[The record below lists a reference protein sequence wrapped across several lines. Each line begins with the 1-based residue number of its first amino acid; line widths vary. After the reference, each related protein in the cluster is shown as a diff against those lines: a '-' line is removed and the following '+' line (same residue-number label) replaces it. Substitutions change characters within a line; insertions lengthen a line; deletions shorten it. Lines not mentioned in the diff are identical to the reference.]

1 MRGKPV
7 GSPIVD
13 YRPLSSVTCTIRV
26 PFPGL
31 LALAIC
37 SPTAVKGAAGCP
49 VGCTPAN
56 PASHVPDRS
65 RRGAGPEGP
74 LGGSDSPA
82 LFHGAIWARGK
93 AVATIATDAA
103 KKTTRC
109 GRIAESSCQRARGLY
124 AYNPAKLE
132 RLS

>member
-13 YRPLSSVTCTIRV
+13 NGSLSSVTCTIRV

-37 SPTAVKGAAGCP
+37 SPTAVKGAAVCP

-74 LGGSDSPA
+74 LGGSDKPA

-93 AVATIATDAA
+93 ATANTATDVAI
-103 KKTTRC
+103 KTTR
-109 GRIAESSCQRARGLY
+109 RARIGNLLSARADY
-124 AYNPAKLE
+124 TPCSRPALCVAAV
-132 RLS
+132 